1 MLAVQMRGI
10 TKRFGSL
17 LANDQVDFALEKGE
31 IHALL
36 GENGAGKTTLM
47 RILYGLYRFDEGEI
61 LLDEH
66 VVHITSPKEAILLG
80 IGMVAQH
87 FTLVPPFTVAENVV
101 LGYNDRLRYEPTAAQ
116 QQVAKAA
123 ARFGIETDPAVLVS
137 HLSVGERQRV

>member
-10 TKRFGSL
+10 TKRFGAL

-47 RILYGLYRFDEGEI
+47 RILYGLYRYDEGEI
-61 LLDEH
+61 LVDEQL
-66 VVHITSPKEAILLG
+66 VHISSPKEAIQLG

-101 LGYNDRLRYEPTAAQ
+101 LGYNDRLRFEPSVAQ
-116 QQVAKAA
+116 KQVAEAA
-123 ARFGIETDPAVLVS
+123 ARLSTQTIPPAL
-137 HLSVGERQRV
+137 